1 MVICIGEILADL
13 IGGTAQDGAV
23 VYTRCAGGAPFNVAC
38 GVKAVGGACGFIGR
52 VGDDLTGKF
61 LQAFAREKHF
71 EFLNI
76 ETDPSHNT

>member
-38 GVKAVGGACGFIGR
+38 GVKAVGGAC
-52 VGDDLTGKF
+52 
-61 LQAFAREKHF
+61 
-71 EFLNI
+71 
-76 ETDPSHNT
+76 